1 MIIHNPFHS
10 SYMTLTLVVHAMQ
23 LTCFLPKCPRYFGM
37 HALLRS
43 ATSAPWYVSNLQLHP
58 DLGVSYLA
66 EHVRS
71 IAQSLLY
78 VSRCGEPYGSAT
90 WEVFTLRSKYT
101 DAIGYV
107 KDSKNDKK
115 NRERERD
122 SQGFCTWNVLNIML
136 LWICF
141 AVFQNE
147 QSIIIVRACFKLVCV
162 KKAYLR

>member
-78 VSRCGEPYGSAT
+78 VSRCGG
-90 WEVFTLRSKYT
+90 VNILTLLGTLK
-101 DAIGYV
+101 IV
-107 KDSKNDKK
+107 KTIIKK
-115 NRERERD
+115 QRERER
-122 SQGFCTWNVLNIML
+122 
-136 LWICF
+136 
-141 AVFQNE
+141 
-147 QSIIIVRACFKLVCV
+147 
-162 KKAYLR
+162 